1 MVSSLG
7 LLLSTSSY
15 LYVTRIDRQPE
26 SMNKSAQTYTA
37 VDLSN
42 LKLSESTGKWLTSQ
56 TQESDILLRAD
67 IAEFLESEA
76 PNEVTKELTELAR
89 WMVEKKV
96 SIIVLA

>member
-42 LKLSESTGKWLTSQ
+42 LKLSESTSKWLTSQ

-96 SIIVLA
+96 SIIVLV